1 MSLNSKDTLLKALQ
15 LSPDLNDEAIGR
27 DISAIITVA
36 VDDETHQPSLKTVY
50 DNILQYNGGPALL
63 EPLDVLPDLL
73 RCHRKEAVDL
83 ISLISENS
91 SPKEVLIVIQET
103 LEQLTQLARE
113 DEDEDEDEAEEEHV
127 PGSVQC
133 LINVIMLSTKSVPRL
148 TLGKRTALSV
158 VSPLVS
164 GVSLAVSSL
173 GSHFTRDS
181 GRSLLAGVSGMS
193 EAFYTWI
200 FKTGSEANIAEARK
214 IIRLLLDTTVLACAP
229 CIRASLCA
237 RAFEMHYPR
246 LTLSSAIEPEWQEGE
261 QAILSVLTTLRV
273 MTLSPQDVLDN
284 PTMSSLVILAH
295 EQQNYPLPKDLS
307 SKLHSMLMTSIQMN
321 FALDESLFLIFRCV
335 TQDRTQPEPDF
346 PPDLATSLCIV
357 LPALASTHLDPF
369 VRHFSLRLIALI
381 LAQLPSVLQQQIL
394 ITLASDTEFP
404 QMRAAAIGLLKGFVL
419 EALQVPTPSGEP
431 NVFASPLLIR
441 SFGPILFRTM
451 PSDYLSTVQVAGDIE
466 KSLEPSR
473 IAEVLS
479 FYYVLLQRDRD
490 NKTGI
495 RDPDNIASVE
505 SSLLRPLRSFL
516 EKWSNAKPVLSL
528 ISLQIGLER
537 IDYAKTMLYRSSE
550 AGNYVTH

>member
-1 MSLNSKDTLLKALQ
+1 M
-15 LSPDLNDEAIGR
+15 
-27 DISAIITVA
+27 
-36 VDDETHQPSLKTVY
+36 
-50 DNILQYNGGPALL
+50 
-63 EPLDVLPDLL
+63 
-73 RCHRKEAVDL
+73 
-83 ISLISENS
+83 
-91 SPKEVLIVIQET
+91 LIVIQET

-113 DEDEDEDEAEEEHV
+113 DEAEEEHV
-127 PGSVQC
+127 PGLVQC
-133 LINVIMLSTKSVPRL
+133 LINVIVLSTKSVPRL
-148 TLGKRTALSV
+148 TLGKRTALSI

-164 GVSLAVSSL
+164 GVSSAVSSL

-200 FKTGSEANIAEARK
+200 FKTGSESNVAEARNS
-214 IIRLLLDTTVLACAP
+214 IRLLLDTTVLACAS

-261 QAILSVLTTLRV
+261 QAILSVLTALRV
-273 MTLSPQDVLDN
+273 MSLSSQDVLDN
-284 PTMSSLVILAH
+284 PTMSSLIILAH

-321 FALDESLFLIFRCV
+321 FALDECLFLIFRCV
-335 TQDRTQPEPDF
+335 TQDRTQPDLA
-346 PPDLATSLCIV
+346 PDLATSLCIV

-369 VRHFSLRLIALI
+369 IRHFSLRLIALI
-381 LAQLPSVLQQQIL
+381 LAQLPSVLQHQIL
-394 ITLASDTEFP
+394 ITLASDVELP
-404 QMRAAAIGLLKGFVL
+404 QMRAAAIGLLKEFVL
-419 EALQVPTPSGEP
+419 EALQALAPSGEQ

-451 PSDYLSTVQVAGDIE
+451 PSDYFSTVQVADDIE

-495 RDPDNIASVE
+495 RDPGNIASVE

-516 EKWSNAKPVLSL
+516 EKWSNAKPILSL

-537 IDYAKTMLYRSSE
+537 IDYAVQIIRSR
-550 AGNYVTH
+550 

>member
-1 MSLNSKDTLLKALQ
+1 MALNSKDTLLKALQ
-15 LSPDLNDEAIGR
+15 LSPDLDDEAIGR
-27 DISAIITVA
+27 DISAMITAA
-36 VDDETHQPSLKTVY
+36 VDDETYQPSLKIVY
-50 DNILQYNGGPALL
+50 DNILQYQGGPALL
-63 EPLDVLPDLL
+63 EPLDILPGLI
-73 RCHRKEAVDL
+73 RCRRKEAVDL

-91 SPKEVLIVIQET
+91 SPKEVLIVIQES
-103 LEQLTQLARE
+103 LEQLTQLVI
-113 DEDEDEDEAEEEHV
+113 EDEAEEDHV
-127 PGSVQC
+127 PGFVQS
-133 LINVIMLSTKSVPRL
+133 LTNVIVLCTKSVPRL

-164 GVSLAVSSL
+164 GVSSAVSSL
-173 GSHFTRDS
+173 RSQFTRDT
-181 GRSLLAGVSGMS
+181 GRSLLAGVSRMS

-200 FKTGSEANIAEARK
+200 FKTGSEANVTEAMK
-214 IIRLLLDTTVLACAP
+214 MIRLLLDTTVLACAS

-261 QAILSVLTTLRV
+261 RAILSVMTTLRV
-273 MTLSPQDVLDN
+273 MNLSPQDVLDN
-284 PTMSSLVILAH
+284 PTMSSLIILAH
-295 EQQNYPLPKDLS
+295 GQQSYPLPKKLS
-307 SKLHSMLMTSIQMN
+307 SEFHSMLMTSIQMN
-321 FALDESLFLIFRCV
+321 FALDESLFLIFHYV
-335 TQDRTQPEPDF
+335 TQDRTQPDF

-369 VRHFSLRLIALI
+369 IRHFSLRLIALI

-394 ITLASDTEFP
+394 ITLASDAELP
-404 QMRAAAIGLLKGFVL
+404 QMRAAAIGLLKEFVL
-419 EALQVPTPSGEP
+419 EALQVPASSGEQ
-431 NVFASPLLIR
+431 NVFASPLLMR

-451 PSDYLSTVQVAGDIE
+451 PSDYLSTVQVADDIE

-495 RDPDNIASVE
+495 RDPDSIANVE

-516 EKWSNAKPVLSL
+516 EKWSNTESKPILSI

-537 IDYAKTMLYRSSE
+537 IDYAVQIIRSR
-550 AGNYVTH
+550 

>member
-1 MSLNSKDTLLKALQ
+1 MTLNSKDTLLKALQ
-15 LSPDLNDEAIGR
+15 LSPDLDDEAIGG

-50 DNILQYNGGPALL
+50 DSILQYHGGPALL

-73 RCHRKEAVDL
+73 RCRRKEAVDL

-113 DEDEDEDEAEEEHV
+113 DETEEEHV
-127 PGSVQC
+127 PGLVQC
-133 LINVIMLSTKSVPRL
+133 LINVIVLSTKSVPRL
-148 TLGKRTALSV
+148 TLGKRTALSI

-164 GVSLAVSSL
+164 GVSSAVSSL
-173 GSHFTRDS
+173 GSHFTRDG

-200 FKTGSEANIAEARK
+200 FKTGSESNVAEARNS
-214 IIRLLLDTTVLACAP
+214 IRLLLDTTVLACAS

-261 QAILSVLTTLRV
+261 QAILSVLTALRV
-273 MTLSPQDVLDN
+273 MSLSSQDVLDN
-284 PTMSSLVILAH
+284 PTMSSLIILAH

-307 SKLHSMLMTSIQMN
+307 SKLHSMLTTSIQMN
-321 FALDESLFLIFRCV
+321 FALDECLFLIFRCV
-335 TQDRTQPEPDF
+335 TQDRTQPDLA
-346 PPDLATSLCIV
+346 PDLATSLCIV

-369 VRHFSLRLIALI
+369 IRHFSLRLIALI
-381 LAQLPSVLQQQIL
+381 LAQLPSVLQHQIL
-394 ITLASDTEFP
+394 ITLASDVELP
-404 QMRAAAIGLLKGFVL
+404 QMRAAAIGLLKEFVL
-419 EALQVPTPSGEP
+419 EALQALAPSGEQ

-451 PSDYLSTVQVAGDIE
+451 PSDYFSTVQVADDIE

-495 RDPDNIASVE
+495 RDPGNIASVE

-516 EKWSNAKPVLSL
+516 EKWSNAKPILSL

-537 IDYAKTMLYRSSE
+537 IDYAVQIIRSR
-550 AGNYVTH
+550 

>member
-1 MSLNSKDTLLKALQ
+1 MTLNSKDTLLKALQ
-15 LSPDLNDEAIGR
+15 LSPDLDDEAIGG

-50 DNILQYNGGPALL
+50 DSILQYHGGPALL

-73 RCHRKEAVDL
+73 RCRRKEAVDL

-113 DEDEDEDEAEEEHV
+113 DEAEEEHV
-127 PGSVQC
+127 PGLVQC
-133 LINVIMLSTKSVPRL
+133 LINVIVLSTKSVPRL
-148 TLGKRTALSV
+148 TLGKRTALSI

-164 GVSLAVSSL
+164 GVSSAVSSL

-200 FKTGSEANIAEARK
+200 FKTGSESNVAEARNT
-214 IIRLLLDTTVLACAP
+214 IRLLLDTTVLACAS

-261 QAILSVLTTLRV
+261 QAILSVLTALRV
-273 MTLSPQDVLDN
+273 MSLSSQDVLDN
-284 PTMSSLVILAH
+284 PTMSSLIILAH

-321 FALDESLFLIFRCV
+321 FALDECLFLIFRCV
-335 TQDRTQPEPDF
+335 TQDRTQPDLA
-346 PPDLATSLCIV
+346 PDLATSLCIV

-369 VRHFSLRLIALI
+369 IRHFSLRLIALI
-381 LAQLPSVLQQQIL
+381 LAQLPSVLQHQIL
-394 ITLASDTEFP
+394 ITLASDVELP
-404 QMRAAAIGLLKGFVL
+404 QMRAAAIGLLKEFVL
-419 EALQVPTPSGEP
+419 EALQALAPSGEQ

-451 PSDYLSTVQVAGDIE
+451 PSDYFSTVQVADDIE

-495 RDPDNIASVE
+495 RDPGNIASVE

-516 EKWSNAKPVLSL
+516 EKWSNAKPILSL

-537 IDYAKTMLYRSSE
+537 IDYAVQIIRSR
-550 AGNYVTH
+550 

>member
-1 MSLNSKDTLLKALQ
+1 MALNSKDTLLKALQ
-15 LSPDLNDEAIGR
+15 LSPDLDDEAIGR
-27 DISAIITVA
+27 DISAMITAA
-36 VDDETHQPSLKTVY
+36 VDDETYQPSLKIVY
-50 DNILQYNGGPALL
+50 DNILQYHGGPALL
-63 EPLDVLPDLL
+63 EPLDILPDLL
-73 RCHRKEAVDL
+73 RCRRKEAVDL

-91 SPKEVLIVIQET
+91 SPKEVLIVIQES
-103 LEQLTQLARE
+103 LEQLTQLVI
-113 DEDEDEDEAEEEHV
+113 EDEAEEDHV
-127 PGSVQC
+127 PGFVQS
-133 LINVIMLSTKSVPRL
+133 LINVIVLCTKSVPRL

-164 GVSLAVSSL
+164 GVSSAVSSL
-173 GSHFTRDS
+173 RSQFTRDT
-181 GRSLLAGVSGMS
+181 GRSLLAGVSRMS

-200 FKTGSEANIAEARK
+200 FKTGSEANVTEAMK
-214 IIRLLLDTTVLACAP
+214 MIRLLLDTTVLACAS

-261 QAILSVLTTLRV
+261 RAILSVMTTLRV
-273 MTLSPQDVLDN
+273 MNLSPQDVLDN
-284 PTMSSLVILAH
+284 PTMSSLIILAH
-295 EQQNYPLPKDLS
+295 GQQSYPLPKDLS
-307 SKLHSMLMTSIQMN
+307 SKFHSMLMTSIQMN
-321 FALDESLFLIFRCV
+321 FALDESLFLIFHYV
-335 TQDRTQPEPDF
+335 TQDRTQPDF

-369 VRHFSLRLIALI
+369 IRHFSLRLIALI

-394 ITLASDTEFP
+394 ITLASDAELP
-404 QMRAAAIGLLKGFVL
+404 QMRAAAIGLLKEFVL
-419 EALQVPTPSGEP
+419 EALQVPASSGEQ
-431 NVFASPLLIR
+431 NVFASPLLMR

-451 PSDYLSTVQVAGDIE
+451 PSDYLSTVQVADDIE

-495 RDPDNIASVE
+495 RDPDSIASVE
-505 SSLLRPLRSFL
+505 SSLLRPLRPFL
-516 EKWSNAKPVLSL
+516 EKWSNTESKPILSI

-537 IDYAKTMLYRSSE
+537 IDYAVQIIRSR
-550 AGNYVTH
+550 

>member
-1 MSLNSKDTLLKALQ
+1 MALYSKNTLLKALQ
-15 LSPDLNDEAIGR
+15 LSPDIDDEAFNL
-27 DISAIITVA
+27 SSYS
-36 VDDETHQPSLKTVY
+36 VDSL
-50 DNILQYNGGPALL
+50 Q
-63 EPLDVLPDLL
+63 EPLDILPDLL
-73 RCHRKEAVDL
+73 RCRRREAVDL
-83 ISLISENS
+83 VNLISENS

-103 LEQLTQLARE
+103 LEQLTQLVLE
-113 DEDEDEDEAEEEHV
+113 DDAEEEHAH
-127 PGSVQC
+127 GSVEC
-133 LINVIMLSTKSVPRL
+133 LINVIVLSTKSVPGL

-164 GVSLAVSSL
+164 GVSSAVSSL
-173 GSHFTRDS
+173 GSNFTRDS
-181 GRSLLAGVSGMS
+181 GRSLLAGVSRMS

-200 FKTGSEANIAEARK
+200 CKTGSEANAAEARK
-214 IIRLLLDTTVLACAP
+214 ILGLLLDTTVLACAS

-237 RAFEMHYPR
+237 RAFEVHYPR

-284 PTMSSLVILAH
+284 PTMSSLIILAH
-295 EQQNYPLPKDLS
+295 EQENYPPPKDLF
-307 SKLHSMLMTSIQMN
+307 SKLHSMFMTSIQMN

-335 TQDRTQPEPDF
+335 TQDRTQPDF

-369 VRHFSLRLIALI
+369 IRHFSLRLIALI
-381 LAQLPSVLQQQIL
+381 LARLPSVLQQQIL
-394 ITLASDTEFP
+394 ITLASDAELP
-404 QMRAAAIGLLKGFVL
+404 QMRAAAIGLLKEFVL
-419 EALQVPTPSGEP
+419 EALQVPALSGEQ

-451 PSDYLSTVQVAGDIE
+451 PSDYLSTVRVAGDIE

-479 FYYVLLQRDRD
+479 FYYVLLQRDKD

-516 EKWSNAKPVLSL
+516 EKWSNTEAKPILSV

-537 IDYAKTMLYRSSE
+537 IDYAVQTIRSW
-550 AGNYVTH
+550 

>member
-1 MSLNSKDTLLKALQ
+1 MAQNSKDTLLKALQ
-15 LSPDLNDEAIGR
+15 LSPDLDDEAITRG
-27 DISAIITVA
+27 ISAIITVA
-36 VDDETHQPSLKTVY
+36 VDDETHRPSLRTVY
-50 DNILQYNGGPALL
+50 DNILQYHGGSALL
-63 EPLDVLPDLL
+63 EPLDVLPGLL
-73 RCHRKEAVDL
+73 RCRRKEAVDL
-83 ISLISENS
+83 IDLISENS

-103 LEQLTQLARE
+103 LEQLVRE
-113 DEDEDEDEAEEEHV
+113 DDVEEECFL
-127 PGSVQC
+127 GSVQC
-133 LINVIMLSTKSVPRL
+133 LINVIVMSTKSVPRL

-158 VSPLVS
+158 ISPLVA
-164 GVSLAVSSL
+164 GVSSAVTSL
-173 GSHFTRDS
+173 GSHFTRDN
-181 GRSLLAGVSGMS
+181 GRSLLAVVSRMS
-193 EAFYTWI
+193 EAFYTWV
-200 FKTGSEANIAEARK
+200 FKTCSEADAAKARTF
-214 IIRLLLDTTVLACAP
+214 IRLLLDTTIIACAS

-261 QAILSVLTTLRV
+261 LAIRSVLTTLRAIA
-273 MTLSPQDVLDN
+273 LSPQDVLDN
-284 PTMSSLVILAH
+284 PTMSSLIILAH
-295 EQQNYPLPKDLS
+295 EQDSYLLPKDLS

-335 TQDRTQPEPDF
+335 TQDRTTHDF

-369 VRHFSLRLIALI
+369 IRHFSLRLIALI
-381 LAQLPSVLQQQIL
+381 LARLPSMLQQQIL
-394 ITLASDTEFP
+394 MTLASDAELP
-404 QMRAAAIGLLKGFVL
+404 QMRAAAIGLLKEFVL
-419 EALQVPTPSGEP
+419 EALQVPALSGEQ

-451 PSDYLSTVQVAGDIE
+451 PPDYFSEVQVAGDIE

-479 FYYVLLQRDRD
+479 FYYVLLQRDKD

-495 RDPDNIASVE
+495 RDPDTIASVE

-516 EKWSNAKPVLSL
+516 EKWLDTEAEPILSV

-537 IDYAKTMLYRSSE
+537 IDYAVQIIRSR
-550 AGNYVTH
+550 

>member
-1 MSLNSKDTLLKALQ
+1 MNRRLALN
-15 LSPDLNDEAIGR
+15 AIGG

-50 DNILQYNGGPALL
+50 DSILQYHGGPALL

-73 RCHRKEAVDL
+73 RCRRKEAVDL

-113 DEDEDEDEAEEEHV
+113 DEAEGEHV
-127 PGSVQC
+127 PGLVQC
-133 LINVIMLSTKSVPRL
+133 LINVIVLSTKSVPRL
-148 TLGKRTALSV
+148 TLGKRTALSI

-164 GVSLAVSSL
+164 GVSSAVSSL

-200 FKTGSEANIAEARK
+200 FKTGSESNVAEARNS
-214 IIRLLLDTTVLACAP
+214 IRLLLDTTVLACAS

-261 QAILSVLTTLRV
+261 QAILSVLTALRV
-273 MTLSPQDVLDN
+273 MSLSSQDVLDN
-284 PTMSSLVILAH
+284 PTMSSLIILAH

-321 FALDESLFLIFRCV
+321 FALDECLFLIFRCV
-335 TQDRTQPEPDF
+335 TQDRTQPDLA
-346 PPDLATSLCIV
+346 PDLATSLCIV

-369 VRHFSLRLIALI
+369 IRHFSLRLIALI
-381 LAQLPSVLQQQIL
+381 LAQLPSVLQHQIL
-394 ITLASDTEFP
+394 ITLASDVELP
-404 QMRAAAIGLLKGFVL
+404 QMRAAAIGLLKEFVL
-419 EALQVPTPSGEP
+419 EALQALAPSGEQ

-451 PSDYLSTVQVAGDIE
+451 PSDYFSTVQVADDIE

-495 RDPDNIASVE
+495 RDPGNIASVE

-516 EKWSNAKPVLSL
+516 EKWSNAKPILSL

-537 IDYAKTMLYRSSE
+537 IDYAVQIIRSR
-550 AGNYVTH
+550 

>member
-1 MSLNSKDTLLKALQ
+1 M
-15 LSPDLNDEAIGR
+15 
-27 DISAIITVA
+27 
-36 VDDETHQPSLKTVY
+36 Y
-50 DNILQYNGGPALL
+50 DNILQYHGGPALL
-63 EPLDVLPDLL
+63 EPLDVLPGLL
-73 RCHRKEAVDL
+73 RCRRKEAVDL
-83 ISLISENS
+83 IDLISENS

-103 LEQLTQLARE
+103 LEQLVRE
-113 DEDEDEDEAEEEHV
+113 DDVEEECFL
-127 PGSVQC
+127 GSVQC
-133 LINVIMLSTKSVPRL
+133 LINVIVMSTKSVPRL

-158 VSPLVS
+158 ISPLVA
-164 GVSLAVSSL
+164 GVSSAVTSL
-173 GSHFTRDS
+173 GCHFTRDN
-181 GRSLLAGVSGMS
+181 GRSLLAVVSRMS
-193 EAFYTWI
+193 EAFYTWV
-200 FKTGSEANIAEARK
+200 FKTCSEADAAEARK
-214 IIRLLLDTTVLACAP
+214 FIRLLLDTTIIACAS

-261 QAILSVLTTLRV
+261 LAIRSVLTTLRAI
-273 MTLSPQDVLDN
+273 TLSPQDVLDN
-284 PTMSSLVILAH
+284 PTMSSLIILAH
-295 EQQNYPLPKDLS
+295 EQDSYLLPKDLS

-335 TQDRTQPEPDF
+335 TQDRTHHDF

-369 VRHFSLRLIALI
+369 IRHFSLRLIALI
-381 LAQLPSVLQQQIL
+381 LARLPSMSQQQIL
-394 ITLASDTEFP
+394 MTLASDAELP
-404 QMRAAAIGLLKGFVL
+404 QMRAAAIGLLKEFVL
-419 EALQVPTPSGEP
+419 EALQFPALSGEQ

-451 PSDYLSTVQVAGDIE
+451 PPDYFSEVQVAGDIE

-479 FYYVLLQRDRD
+479 FYYVLLQRDKD

-516 EKWSNAKPVLSL
+516 EKWLDAEAEPILSV

-537 IDYAKTMLYRSSE
+537 IDYAVQIIRSR
-550 AGNYVTH
+550 